1 MTLWS
6 FLLAAVGPLAMRVLS
21 ALGISVLTFVG
32 VESVVDQLIAY
43 VTGAWG
49 GLPGDAALLLGLAG
63 LGEGMGVVLGAITS
77 RLAIWSAASASR
89 WVVGG

>member
-6 FLLAAVGPLAMRVLS
+6 FLLAAVGPLAIRVLS
-21 ALGISVLTFVG
+21 ALGISMLTFVG
-32 VESVVDQLIAY
+32 VEAVVNELIQY
-43 VTGAWG
+43 VTTAWSS
-49 GLPGDAALLLGLAG
+49 LAGDAALLLGLAG
-63 LGEGMGVVLGAITS
+63 LGQGMGIVLGAITA